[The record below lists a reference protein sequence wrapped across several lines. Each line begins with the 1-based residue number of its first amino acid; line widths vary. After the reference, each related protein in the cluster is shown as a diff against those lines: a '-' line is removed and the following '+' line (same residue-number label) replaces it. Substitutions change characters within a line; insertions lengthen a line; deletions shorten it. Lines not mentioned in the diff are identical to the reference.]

1 MPRGC
6 EYILLWGTDVCL
18 TVARIT
24 VGRYMLLTGRLNCCG
39 APTCASQPLEMLWGA
54 MCASRLLEMLWGAIC
69 ASRPL
74 DCCGA
79 LQSASQLCSGTGF
92 VGHRRVPHTNIF
104 EVGHRRMPHSCVLR
118 HFALSRRNELYLPYA
133 LSSSCLTSQ
142 TFQIMIIRST
152 LYLLLS
158 IC

>member
-24 VGRYMLLTGRLNCCG
+24 VGRYMRLTGHLNCCG
-39 APTCASQPLEMLWGA
+39 APTCASQP
-54 MCASRLLEMLWGAIC
+54 LEMLWGAIC

-79 LQSASQLCSGTGF
+79 LQSASQLCSGTGY
-92 VGHRRVPHTNIF
+92 VGHRRVPHTNIS

-152 LYLLLS
+152 LYVLLS
-158 IC
+158 IR